1 MPTISHA
8 PLNSPHTAIKEVP
21 IITELLSEVTESQLV
36 TKTQL
41 KVAEAATEP
50 QPENISWRL
59 PMVRQH
65 MIFNAGKSNMES
77 NREIELREGG

>member
-8 PLNSPHTAIKEVP
+8 PLNNPHTAIKEVP
-21 IITELLSEVTESQLV
+21 IITEPLSEVTESQLV

-50 QPENISWRL
+50 QPEVIEYQL
-59 PMVRQH
+59 
-65 MIFNAGKSNMES
+65 
-77 NREIELREGG
+77 EIANGEAAHDFQCRKE

>member
-50 QPENISWRL
+50 QPEVIEYQL
-59 PMVRQH
+59 
-65 MIFNAGKSNMES
+65 
-77 NREIELREGG
+77 EIANGEVAHDFKCRKE

>member
-50 QPENISWRL
+50 QPEVIEYQL
-59 PMVRQH
+59 
-65 MIFNAGKSNMES
+65 
-77 NREIELREGG
+77 EITNGEAAHDFQCRKE

>member
-21 IITELLSEVTESQLV
+21 IITELPSEVTESQLV

-50 QPENISWRL
+50 QPEVIEYQL
-59 PMVRQH
+59 
-65 MIFNAGKSNMES
+65 
-77 NREIELREGG
+77 EIANGEVAHDFQCRKE